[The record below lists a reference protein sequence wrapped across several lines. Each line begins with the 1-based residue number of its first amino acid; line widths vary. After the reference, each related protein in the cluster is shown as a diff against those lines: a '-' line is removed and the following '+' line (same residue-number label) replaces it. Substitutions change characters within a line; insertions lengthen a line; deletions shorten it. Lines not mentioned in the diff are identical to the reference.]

1 MTAILANNQ
10 GDIRRSYNK
19 PVADNQD
26 IKKGD
31 PITVAA
37 GLVSK
42 GAVGTA
48 TIHGFATHD
57 VKTGVVAASEVR
69 PRVIYD
75 TPQPGQQFKG
85 TLSDAVTTP
94 TNTALEGTDAGF
106 IVEAGEFRI
115 SPAAA
120 TKQLTID
127 KVVEPFT
134 SRLVV
139 FRVKN
144 ANVNS

>member
-1 MTAILANNQ
+1 MSPILANNQ

-31 PITVAA
+31 PVTVAA
-37 GLVSK
+37 GRVSK
-42 GAVGTA
+42 AAVGA
-48 TIHGFATHD
+48 AVIAGFATHD
-57 VKTGVVAASEVR
+57 VKTAVVAASEQR

-75 TPQPGQQFKG
+75 TIQPGQQFKG
-85 TLSDAVTTP
+85 TLSDVVATP
-94 TNTALEGTDAGF
+94 TDTALEGTDAGF
-106 IVEAGEFRI
+106 IVENGEYRV

-127 KVVEPFT
+127 KVVEPF
-134 SRLVV
+134 SQRLVV
-139 FRVKN
+139 FRVKAAN
-144 ANVNS
+144 ANS